1 VSTAVDPRAYP
12 DRPYLAVS
20 AAIIRDGR
28 VLVARRARGPALGV
42 WTMPGGVV
50 EAGETLIEALMREID
65 EETGLTIEPV
75 ALAGYREVLV
85 RDEDRRVSRHFVV
98 LCFASRWIAGEPKLN
113 DELADARWLRPDELA
128 GLKTTEGLAE
138 IVAAAFE
145 RMEHAG

>member
-1 VSTAVDPRAYP
+1 MSTAPDARAYP

-50 EAGETLIEALMREID
+50 EAGETLTEALKREIE
-65 EETGLTIEPV
+65 EETAMTVEPV
-75 ALAGYREVLV
+75 ALAGHREVVV
-85 RDEDRRVSRHFVV
+85 RDDDKRVSRHFVIM
-98 LCFASRWIAGEPKLN
+98 CFAARWVSGEPRLN
-113 DELADARWLRPDELA
+113 EELAEARWLRPSELA

-145 RMEHAG
+145 RMETAG